1 MHSRKKKM
9 PEKTQKIRSSESLSQ
24 RNIWI
29 FLAQMLIFMAN
40 TPTHYMLRSTGTE
53 AMSFPTGR
61 FPFKIYAG
69 LTSLLQS
76 GQTKTESHTVQPRKA
91 TASATLIPISVHLM
105 IKRNSDYQLL
115 STASQRHRARILLIL
130 QILST
135 RLPTEKS
142 IPFLPMES
150 ASAPLTAKEHVC
162 QRLSATRQ
170 RQKISGA

>member
-1 MHSRKKKM
+1 M

-29 FLAQMLIFMAN
+29 FLEQTLIFMAN

-53 AMSFPTGR
+53 TMSFPTGR
-61 FPFKIYAG
+61 FLLKIYAG

-76 GQTKTESHTVQPRKA
+76 GQPKTENHTAPLSKA
-91 TASATLIPISVHLM
+91 TASAKLIPISIHLT
-105 IKRNSDYQLL
+105 IKKNSDYPLL
-115 STASQRHRARILLIL
+115 STASQRQRAKSLLIL

-142 IPFLPMES
+142 IPFLPAES
-150 ASAPLTAKEHVC
+150 APAPLTAKECACLHP
-162 QRLSATRQ
+162 SATRR